1 MNKTYPFQLEA
12 LPYEYDALEPYMD
25 ALTVQIHHGRHVQTY
40 VDNLNKV
47 LEGSK
52 DHQSWSLEALVTKVN
67 ELPDSIKNV
76 VRNNGGGVYN
86 HNLYFAGMTAE
97 KSEPTGKLKDA
108 IVKKFGS
115 LDEFKANFKAAGL
128 GRFGSGWAWLAVDA
142 NKELTVV
149 STPNQDTVLADGLS
163 PILAMDVW
171 EHAYYLK
178 YQNKR
183 ADYIDNWF
191 LVVDWNK
198 ANDLYTKAIG

>member
-1 MNKTYPFQLEA
+1 MSKTYPFQLET
-12 LPYEYDALEPYMD
+12 LPYKYDALEPYVD
-25 ALTVQIHHGRHVQTY
+25 ALTVQIHHDRHVQTY
-40 VDNLNKV
+40 VDNLNKA

-52 DHQSWSLEALVTKVN
+52 DHQSWSLEELVAKVN
-67 ELPDSIKNV
+67 ELPDSIKNA
-76 VRNNGGGVYN
+76 VRNNAGGVYN
-86 HNLYFAGMTAE
+86 HNLYFAGMKAG
-97 KSEPTGKLKDA
+97 KGEPTGELKDA

-115 LDEFKANFKAAGL
+115 FDEFKTSFKAAGL

-142 NKELTVV
+142 NKELVVV
-149 STPNQDTVLADGLS
+149 STPNQDTPLADGLS

-191 LVVDWNK
+191 VVVDWDK
-198 ANDLYTKAIG
+198 ANDLYKKAIS